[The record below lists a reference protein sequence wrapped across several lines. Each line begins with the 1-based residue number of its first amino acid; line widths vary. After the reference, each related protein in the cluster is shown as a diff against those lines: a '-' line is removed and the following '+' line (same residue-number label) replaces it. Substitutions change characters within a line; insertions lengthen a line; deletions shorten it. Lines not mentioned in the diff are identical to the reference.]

1 MVCCSQLFKN
11 FPFMA
16 ESKEVLKSLLMK
28 MKEECEK
35 ADFKLILKTKI
46 MTSGSITSWLIDG
59 ETM

>member
-1 MVCCSQLFKN
+1 
-11 FPFMA
+11 MA

-28 MKEECEK
+28 MKEEIEN
-35 ADFKLILKTKI
+35 ADLKLILKTKI